1 MLEVQEIDVYYGKLR
16 ALQQISFSVE
26 EHEIVTIIGSNGAGK
41 TTTLK
46 AVCGLLKPR
55 TGTVL
60 FQGKSVG
67 SLAAYLHAKM
77 GISYVPEGGRV
88 FNKLTVE
95 ENLEMGGFVK
105 KDAPRSEKN
114 RQTVYGMFPILQER
128 RRNLAGILSG
138 GERQMLSIGRALMSD
153 PDLLLLDEPS
163 LGLAPF
169 IVKEIYAKIQEIR
182 GKGVTILL
190 VEQNVKK
197 ALEVANRGYVY
208 AVGRISLAGSASEL
222 SSNEQ
227 VRKTF
232 LGDERQ

>member
-16 ALQQISFSVE
+16 ALHQVSFSVE

-55 TGTVL
+55 TGAVL
-60 FQGKSVG
+60 FRGKPVAT
-67 SLAAYLHAKM
+67 LAAYLHAKM

-88 FNKLTVE
+88 FGKLTVE

-105 KDAPRSEKN
+105 KDVPQSEKN
-114 RQTVYGMFPILQER
+114 KQMVHGMFPILQER
-128 RRNLAGILSG
+128 RRNLAGTLSG

-163 LGLAPF
+163 LGLAPY
-169 IVKEIYAKIQEIR
+169 IVKEIYEKIEEIR

-197 ALEVANRGYVY
+197 ALEVADRGYVY

-222 SSNEQ
+222 LRNAQ

-232 LGDERQ
+232 LGE